1 MMNEYE
7 QISIFDLIQKENML
21 ENQNK
26 HPEQK
31 SYDRCDYCNMPCCY
45 GCKYL
50 EEEVKDNV

>member
-1 MMNEYE
+1 MNEYE

>member
-1 MMNEYE
+1 MDGNGEYT
-7 QISIFDLIQKENML
+7 QISMFDIL

-26 HPEQK
+26 PEQK

-50 EEEVKDNV
+50 EEEVKNNV